1 MGRILGPFG
10 IQGWVKLKTFT
21 ESPDGLAGHP
31 AWWLRTK
38 AGWRSTVVEDFK
50 VRPAAVSAKLE
61 GVEDRNAAELLR
73 GFDVAV
79 TREDLGEAKEGE
91 FYWVDLVGLA
101 VVNLQG
107 EALGQ
112 VEDLLRTGGSD
123 VLVVRGERERL
134 IPFVADYVIV
144 GRPRGETHHGGLGSG
159 VRRLMMRF
167 DVVTIFP
174 EMFEAVTRH
183 GITRRAL
190 EEGGFDFRAW
200 NPRDFVSDP
209 HRTVDDR
216 PYGGGPG
223 MVMLPGP
230 LEDCIDCAVARQVA
244 AGVERPQVVLLSPQG
259 ERFTDAVARELAQS
273 PGLVLLAGRYEG
285 VDERLIGRK
294 VDREI
299 SIGDYVTSG
308 GELPAMVVMDAIVRL
323 LPGSLND
330 AGSAS
335 QDSFSDGLLDWP
347 HYTRPEEWKGERVPE
362 VLLSGNHAAIA
373 KWRRKQSLARTQ
385 ARRPDLL
392 EGRTLSKEDAK
403 LLEEARREQQM
414 QEQQ

>member
-1 MGRILGPFG
+1 
-10 IQGWVKLKTFT
+10 
-21 ESPDGLAGHP
+21 
-31 AWWLRTK
+31 
-38 AGWRSTVVEDFK
+38 
-50 VRPAAVSAKLE
+50 
-61 GVEDRNAAELLR
+61 
-73 GFDVAV
+73 
-79 TREDLGEAKEGE
+79 
-91 FYWVDLVGLA
+91 
-101 VVNLQG
+101 
-107 EALGQ
+107 
-112 VEDLLRTGGSD
+112 
-123 VLVVRGERERL
+123 
-134 IPFVADYVIV
+134 
-144 GRPRGETHHGGLGSG
+144 
-159 VRRLMMRF
+159 MMRF

-230 LEDCIDCAVARQVA
+230 LEQCIDAAVARQLA
-244 AGVERPQVVLLSPQG
+244 AGVQEPQVVLLSPQG
-259 ERFTDAVARELAQS
+259 ERFTDAVAREMARS
-273 PGLVLLAGRYEG
+273 PGLVLVAGRYEG
-285 VDERLIGRK
+285 VDERLIRRK

-308 GELPAMVVMDAIVRL
+308 GELPAMVMMDAIVRL

-347 HYTRPEEWKGERVPE
+347 HYTRPDEWQGERVPE
-362 VLLSGNHAAIA
+362 VLMSGNHAAIA
-373 KWRRKQSLARTQ
+373 RWRRKQALARTL

-392 EGRTLSKEDAK
+392 EGKALSKQDRE
-403 LLEEARREQQM
+403 LLEEFRREQQA